1 VSSTSSISGE
11 DVNEPATASREPTHR
26 NTSEEPA
33 ADTEP
38 EEAEVGLQTTE
49 EEFEEQMPISRSVT
63 RQPSSKASGVDDEPH
78 LDSAPQIRR
87 MTRTNTFSDRRHPV
101 RTPSPIPEE
110 LLEQLTNASSASGS
124 DDMELERQ
132 LREKL
137 FSPEYVQRRVTTR
150 RHTQPV
156 EASPESSS
164 SPAKGIKSPPVEV
177 QSQFTTSRRPTQL
190 EEVDLGESNS
200 SISSP
205 IEVEEPLA
213 VNAVPPE
220 VEYME
225 EDFIPPAVTR
235 RQSSAAYKAPTEQLR
250 RQSTILPPASPSRRD
265 TIMSEKTPAEL
276 SAELGRSPTEP
287 QEIRAPSSRQVTR
300 QVTRQPTQQLTRKL
314 TVGPVRASSQYEI
327 LESVEDD
334 ANVPVVTSA
343 QPSRVTT
350 HQESRVELEE
360 LSQSEPEELEDYA
373 IDSRE
378 EPQDALIEAV
388 EQFEMGEADLAT
400 EADEHSAA
408 VDEVSKA
415 PESSRAEIDELKAEI
430 AYLQELLDAVPEA
443 SSRRVSR
450 VPTMPSRQPT
460 VKDQDHSPSSN
471 SDAPP
476 TPNQPQID
484 PPGEQGPDSEPQHDE
499 HAGVEQTQTFPED
512 EPLAAYDVGND
523 VGSSTPEPGVTL
535 PEQRSNSIPP
545 DETYFSQSPVP
556 TVREQRSLERHPTI
570 PTRVNTQRGSP
581 TAERPEI
588 LKPQPT
594 RQDTEANAEQFN
606 PSGRRETRF
615 DSQVD
620 ELLPRASTMQS
631 ERPRSVSVAPGIEI
645 LPPQRVPTEGLALLP
660 KKSYK
665 KVSSYPPGEQHPA
678 APAYPP
684 RKTPT
689 WTVPDTHTLPSRR
702 GTDSEPRKRRL
713 SSRGAKPKGL
723 SPPNERSGPAE
734 PNEDRP
740 FPTAAPGGRGSP
752 GGTLQRSESGAVP
765 SRDYD
770 EPARSGPIYA
780 RKDDYYPRLTSIVTE
795 SKNDSRR
802 LRPAPTE
809 RPEFASNT
817 VARQQSFRGPQQ
829 AGLDSRP
836 RSPQEQER
844 TPSWIQAKPSFRRA
858 STQNGVSQ
866 SPQVQVPKER
876 ASMSDMSSQKSE
888 PRFTPRSAS
897 VASVTHSNEG
907 SQVSSPLG
915 RHILRTNTEPAPIPS
930 QAMSAQVQYPGPS
943 RASSTQVQL
952 PARSPTAQVDDERQS
967 PAPSRAPS
975 EQECN
980 GRPFTAPS
988 RAPSAQIKNGGQ
1000 ISAPSRAPS
1009 RAPSAQG
1016 QYSAPSRTASA
1027 QIHGKEQPRA
1037 PSRTSTTQVEA
1048 RTQPPAP
1055 SRDSSV
1061 QGQERTESPAL
1072 KRRDTAPIKKAPTR
1086 REPAR
1091 RASEATN
1098 AALGD
1103 PSSPGRGSSPPAEGR
1118 QAHKRSSIARSNT
1131 EAGPNDTSIP
1141 TRRASTALGDR
1152 PARRRSSAAKP
1163 SAEAGAA
1170 DARTADFPP
1179 PLKRPTTLGDGQV
1192 HKRSTVARSN
1202 TEAKIR
1208 SAISGSYTGHRDSC
1222 TNSSKRASTAG
1233 GDGTAPRTRS
1243 TTPTSPPPCTRSTTP
1258 TSPPPGRRA
1267 TTRAADPRY
1276 GGRATIPQQNTPSPS
1291 AAKLGSERL
1300 SVGAGRLQSR
1310 TDAKS
1315 RRASRSYTNRYDGN
1329 NSHEAH
1335 GDTRSN
1341 APSEASSTRKYST
1354 PGQQTPSKRS
1364 GGFFGKRKEPQ
1375 TGGSQQGANAKEADI
1390 GVRPGQQQPA
1400 AKVETRVPPQ
1410 NTGYNALKG
1419 LKNKFG
1425 WGWGRS

>member
-1 VSSTSSISGE
+1 
-11 DVNEPATASREPTHR
+11 
-26 NTSEEPA
+26 
-33 ADTEP
+33 
-38 EEAEVGLQTTE
+38 
-49 EEFEEQMPISRSVT
+49 MPISRSVT

-665 KVSSYPPGEQHPA
+665 KVSSYPPEEQHPA

-795 SKNDSRR
+795 SKNDFRR

-975 EQECN
+975 EQERN

-1310 TDAKS
+1310 TGAKS

>member
-1 VSSTSSISGE
+1 VSSTSSILGE
-11 DVNEPATASREPTHR
+11 DINEPAIASREPIQW

-33 ADTEP
+33 ADIEP

-49 EEFEEQMPISRSVT
+49 EELEEQMPISRSVT

-78 LDSAPQIRR
+78 LNSAPQIRR
-87 MTRTNTFSDRRHPV
+87 MTRTNTFSDRRRPV

-110 LLEQLTNASSASGS
+110 LLEQLTNASSASGT

-132 LREKL
+132 LSEKL

-177 QSQFTTSRRPTQL
+177 QPQFTTSRRPTQL

-205 IEVEEPLA
+205 REVEEPLA

-220 VEYME
+220 VEYMD
-225 EDFIPPAVTR
+225 EDFTPPAVTR

-250 RQSTILPPASPSRRD
+250 RQSTILPSASPSRRD
-265 TIMSEKTPAEL
+265 TIMPEQTPAEL
-276 SAELGRSPTEP
+276 SAELSKSPTEP
-287 QEIRAPSSRQVTR
+287 QEICAPSSRQVTR
-300 QVTRQPTQQLTRKL
+300 QVTRQPTQQLARKL

-327 LESVEDD
+327 IESVEDD

-350 HQESRVELEE
+350 HQESCVELEE
-360 LSQSEPEELEDYA
+360 LSQSEPKELEDYA

-460 VKDQDHSPSSN
+460 LKDQDHSPSSN

-523 VGSSTPEPGVTL
+523 VGSSTSEPDVTL
-535 PEQRSNSIPP
+535 PEQRSNSMPP

-570 PTRVNTQRGSP
+570 PTRVNTQRGRP

-606 PSGRRETRF
+606 PPDRRKTRF

-631 ERPRSVSVAPGIEI
+631 ERPRSVSVAPGIEV
-645 LPPQRVPTEGLALLP
+645 LPPQRVPTEGPASPP

-665 KVSSYPPGEQHPA
+665 KVPSYPPEEQHPA

-689 WTVPDTHTLPSRR
+689 WTVPDTHTLPPRR
-702 GTDSEPRKRRL
+702 GTDSKPRKRRL

-740 FPTAAPGGRGSP
+740 FPTAAPGGRRSP

-780 RKDDYYPRLTSIVTE
+780 RKDDYYPRLTSIVPE
-795 SKNDSRR
+795 SKHDFWRP
-802 LRPAPTE
+802 RPAPTE

-817 VARQQSFRGPQQ
+817 IARQQSFRGPQQ

-866 SPQVQVPKER
+866 CPQVQVPKER
-876 ASMSDMSSQKSE
+876 ASMSDLSSQKSE
-888 PRFTPRSAS
+888 SRFTPRSAS
-897 VASVTHSNEG
+897 VASITHSNEG
-907 SQVSSPLG
+907 SQISSPLG

-930 QAMSAQVQYPGPS
+930 RTMSAQVQYPGPS
-943 RASSTQVQL
+943 RAPSTQVQL
-952 PARSPTAQVDDERQS
+952 PARSPTAQVE
-967 PAPSRAPS
+967 
-975 EQECN
+975 
-980 GRPFTAPS
+980 
-988 RAPSAQIKNGGQ
+988 NGGQ
-1000 ISAPSRAPS
+1000 ITAPS

-1016 QYSAPSRTASA
+1016 QHSAPSRTASA
-1027 QIHGKEQPRA
+1027 QVQAKEQPRA
-1037 PSRTSTTQVEA
+1037 PSRTSTTQVKA

-1072 KRRDTAPIKKAPTR
+1072 TRRDTAPIKRAPTR

-1098 AALGD
+1098 AAQGD
-1103 PSSPGRGSSPPAEGR
+1103 PSSPRRGSSPPAEGR
-1118 QAHKRSSIARSNT
+1118 QARKRSSIARSNT

-1141 TRRASTALGDR
+1141 PRRASTALGDR

-1192 HKRSTVARSN
+1192 RKRSTVARSN

-1208 SAISGSYTGHRDSC
+1208 SSISGSYTGHRDSR
-1222 TNSSKRASTAG
+1222 TTSSKRASTAG

-1243 TTPTSPPPCTRSTTP
+1243 TTPTSPPPS
-1258 TSPPPGRRA
+1258 RRA

-1276 GGRATIPQQNTPSPS
+1276 GGRATIPQQNTPSPL

-1300 SVGAGRLQSR
+1300 PVDADRLQSR
-1310 TDAKS
+1310 TDAKP

-1364 GGFFGKRKEPQ
+1364 GGFFGKRKEP
-1375 TGGSQQGANAKEADI
+1375 
-1390 GVRPGQQQPA
+1390 
-1400 AKVETRVPPQ
+1400 
-1410 NTGYNALKG
+1410 
-1419 LKNKFG
+1419 
-1425 WGWGRS
+1425 